1 MNTQGNIP
9 EQVPSAQHPGK
20 RATEGRD
27 PRARNDIP
35 GLLMNQRDSAQ
46 DLRPSK
52 RRIVLGQGI
61 ASRDPLAVALLD
73 QTMNEE
79 PAVPYRQH
87 DVAQNQVFAGRG
99 LDAENIP
106 GPDRRKHAGS
116 ECLQADGAA
125 RAENFSRKFKLMIP
139 AGLCHNRHEQVKL
152 RSLPIE
158 AALKF
163 GGAYLATGQSHCL
176 ENPLVPEPRFL
187 IWFLPRWTVVGY
199 VVLVSIRVF
208 LHKSP
213 RVLDWLWGQLV

>member
-1 MNTQGNIP
+1 
-9 EQVPSAQHPGK
+9 
-20 RATEGRD
+20 
-27 PRARNDIP
+27 
-35 GLLMNQRDSAQ
+35 MNQRDFAQ
-46 DLRPSK
+46 DLRLSK

-79 PAVPYRQH
+79 PAVPHHQY
-87 DVAQNQVFAGRG
+87 DVARNHVFAGRG
-99 LDAENIP
+99 LDAENIT

-116 ECLQADGAA
+116 QCLQPDSAA

-139 AGLCHNRHEQVKL
+139 AGLCHNRHGQPKL

-163 GGAYLATGQSHCL
+163 GGAYLATGQGHGL
-176 ENPLVPEPRFL
+176 ENPLVPELRFL
-187 IWFLPRWTVVGY
+187 IWFLPRWTVLGY

-213 RVLDWLWGQLV
+213 RVLDWLWGQLA

>member
-1 MNTQGNIP
+1 
-9 EQVPSAQHPGK
+9 
-20 RATEGRD
+20 
-27 PRARNDIP
+27 
-35 GLLMNQRDSAQ
+35 MNQRDSAQ
-46 DLRPSK
+46 DLHLSN

-61 ASRDPLAVALLD
+61 TSRDPLAVALLN

-79 PAVPYRQH
+79 AAVPHRQH

-125 RAENFSRKFKLMIP
+125 RAENFGRKLKLTIV
-139 AGLCHNRHEQVKL
+139 ARLGHDRHEQLKL

-163 GGAYLATGQSHCL
+163 GGAYLATGQGHGL

-187 IWFLPRWTVVGY
+187 IWFLPRWTVLGY

-213 RVLDWLWGQLV
+213 RVLDWLWGQLA

>member
-1 MNTQGNIP
+1 MNTEGKVP

-20 RATEGRD
+20 GATEGRD
-27 PRARNDIP
+27 PGARNDIP
-35 GLLMNQRDSAQ
+35 GLSMNQRDSAQ

-61 ASRDPLAVALLD
+61 ASCDPLAVALLN

-79 PAVPYRQH
+79 AAVPHRQH

-125 RAENFSRKFKLMIP
+125 RAENFGRKLKLTIV
-139 AGLCHNRHEQVKL
+139 ARLGHDRHEQLKL

-163 GGAYLATGQSHCL
+163 GGAYLATGQGHGL

-187 IWFLPRWTVVGY
+187 IWFLPRWTVLGY